1 MKENLQRNENYS
13 CFWWQENIIVI
24 LWRKNMS
31 EREEK
36 FEKMLQAIQKE
47 YDDTVNK
54 MENLRLE
61 GKTKTVTYKQLM
73 GTKVALQN
81 MLSRYEIYG
90 LLER

>member
-1 MKENLQRNENYS
+1 
-13 CFWWQENIIVI
+13 
-24 LWRKNMS
+24 MS

-47 YDDTVNK
+47 YNDTVSK
-54 MENLRLE
+54 MEKLRVDN
-61 GKTKTVTYKQLM
+61 KTKTVTYKQLM
-73 GTKVALQN
+73 GTKVTLQN

>member
-1 MKENLQRNENYS
+1 
-13 CFWWQENIIVI
+13 
-24 LWRKNMS
+24 MS

-47 YDDTVNK
+47 YNDTVSK
-54 MENLRLE
+54 MEKLRVE

-90 LLER
+90 LLEQ